1 MKEITPRQAKKA
13 LEQGAILLDVRE
25 AKEYSAENVE
35 GSLFIPLSELAV
47 RRGEIPN
54 GRTII
59 TICRSGGRSAMAA
72 QILGQ
77 VGFDAVNLKG
87 GLIAWKNEN

>member
-1 MKEITPRQAKKA
+1 
-13 LEQGAILLDVRE
+13 
-25 AKEYSAENVE
+25 
-35 GSLFIPLSELAV
+35 
-47 RRGEIPN
+47 
-54 GRTII
+54 
-59 TICRSGGRSAMAA
+59 MAA